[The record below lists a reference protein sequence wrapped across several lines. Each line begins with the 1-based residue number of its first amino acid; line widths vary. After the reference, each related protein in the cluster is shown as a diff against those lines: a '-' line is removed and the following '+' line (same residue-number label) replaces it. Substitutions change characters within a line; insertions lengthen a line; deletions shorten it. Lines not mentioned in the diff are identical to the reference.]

1 MLDLPASP
9 EEDLHA
15 APDRDAAE
23 PEALVVEEEAPP
35 PPEAVADVAVL
46 GPAEVEDARQME
58 AETAVEAE
66 IEAAAS
72 PREEGDLLGGGRDE
86 GASVDVWWSFWC
98 FGE

>member
-1 MLDLPASP
+1 
-9 EEDLHA
+9 
-15 APDRDAAE
+15 
-23 PEALVVEEEAPP
+23 
-35 PPEAVADVAVL
+35 
-46 GPAEVEDARQME
+46 ME